1 MKRHYKRI
9 LPFICLILSLNIL
22 AAPIQ
27 AFAGVQSDPGILN
40 STFLRAVDE
49 NTRAIYTMEVT
60 HSAYYTYSSGV
71 IASINA
77 SCSDRSCSIKSI
89 SGTVRLRDLD
99 DYDYG
104 TYNLYVSSLVPASSL
119 TASTGTGVKSEYG
132 IPSLFLEFNYEINL
146 VSGTIL
152 DGKYRSYTF
161 GPISVPAQ

>member
-49 NTRAIYTMEVT
+49 NTRTIYTIEVA

-99 DYDYG
+99 DYD
-104 TYNLYVSSLVPASSL
+104 
-119 TASTGTGVKSEYG
+119 
-132 IPSLFLEFNYEINL
+132 
-146 VSGTIL
+146 
-152 DGKYRSYTF
+152 
-161 GPISVPAQ
+161 